1 MAIVEDRDVAVA
13 KALAAPTRSAILD
26 LLRERGAM
34 AAKEVAETVG
44 VHPNVAR
51 GHLDLLVQ
59 AGLASFGWQRHAA
72 GGRPSKLYEA
82 APGRSGEGGSLVA
95 DLLATLIEEQTPN
108 FTLARPL
115 AMKTG
120 SRLGRRF
127 RQKEGPLNFEEQV
140 HALLRALGA
149 VSGAIRVLDRGDD
162 WVEVEDR
169 DCPFRSIATAHP
181 DLACSLDK
189 ALKEGVMEALGAD
202 AIVEVVTSIAWG
214 DDTCREV
221 VRLRRKEQTG

>member
-1 MAIVEDRDVAVA
+1 MAVIETDRDVAVA

-26 LLRERGAM
+26 LLRERGGM
-34 AAKEVAETVG
+34 GAKDVAEAVG

-51 GHLDLLVQ
+51 GHLDVLVQ
-59 AGLASFGWQRHAA
+59 AGLAAFGWKRHPS

-95 DLLATLIEEQTPN
+95 DLLATLIEESVPN

-127 RQKEGPLNFEEQV
+127 RPKEGDLTFDEQV
-140 HALLRALGA
+140 HALTRALGA
-149 VSGAIRVLDRGDD
+149 VSAAVRVIDRGDG

-189 ALKEGVMEALGAD
+189 ALKEGVMEALGAET
-202 AIVEVVTSIAWG
+202 IVEVVTSIAWG
-214 DDTCREV
+214 DETCREV
-221 VRLRRKEQTG
+221 VRLRVKE